1 MTSVA
6 GKKVVYPS
14 GCKEVNEEIGKDELV
29 RRLKVG
35 IEHLKVLVKCHYQFC
50 SLCRLETM
58 FYLLRPNTGVNEIDM
73 DVNV

>member
-1 MTSVA
+1 MIENCDCYINLHNVYLFFFYKQNATMTSVA

-35 IEHLKVLVKCHYQFC
+35 I
-50 SLCRLETM
+50 
-58 FYLLRPNTGVNEIDM
+58 
-73 DVNV
+73 

>member
-1 MTSVA
+1 MIGIIFTFCFFFKKQNATMTSVA

-35 IEHLKVLVKCHYQFC
+35 IEHLKV
-50 SLCRLETM
+50 
-58 FYLLRPNTGVNEIDM
+58 
-73 DVNV
+73 